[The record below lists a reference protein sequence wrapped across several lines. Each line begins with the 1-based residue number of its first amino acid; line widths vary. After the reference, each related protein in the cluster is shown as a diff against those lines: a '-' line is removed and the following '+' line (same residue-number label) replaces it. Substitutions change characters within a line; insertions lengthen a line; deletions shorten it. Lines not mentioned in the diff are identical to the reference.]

1 MSWVL
6 RFREFRGFTG
16 FVEGFILIRIAI
28 VLVSG
33 VRGCVGFVAEKQGMG
48 LETLPHLRAFVGN
61 VTLVSYRQSKCL
73 LEMTAL
79 KGGDY

>member
-6 RFREFRGFTG
+6 RFREFSGFTG

-48 LETLPHLRAFVGN
+48 LEHVVAP
-61 VTLVSYRQSKCL
+61 
-73 LEMTAL
+73 
-79 KGGDY
+79 